1 MRFVEKTA
9 ALLLS
14 AALMATSTLCVFPVH
29 VFADDSSGLGNVLSA
44 TTDGSK
50 LILTVASKSGN
61 PDKLT
66 IDVCKDNILRVDYQ
80 PNSVAESPDTP
91 MIDPNLSWDAVGAT
105 IDTAA
110 DPITVTT
117 ADMRIEIAKEPCR
130 MTVQKAD
137 GTTLFWEPS
146 SGGVFDDGVRFVR
159 ASSSNMYGIHSYD
172 CFSSNGELLRNDNT
186 DTATAGQQG
195 NSGGPFMWST
205 AGYGV
210 LIDSDGGYP
219 YTNSTDNKMEFYYGE
234 TPTEGRRYEKDDVEY
249 YIILGQPKEILAGY
263 AKITGTSPMM
273 PKWSLGFSN
282 FEWNIN
288 EDELNN
294 MVDTYRAKNI
304 PIDAY
309 ALDYDWKKYGEDNY
323 GEFAW
328 NTNNFPSAASTSLK
342 NEMDEK

>member
-1 MRFVEKTA
+1 MRFIEKTA
-9 ALLLS
+9 ALLIS
-14 AALMATSTLCVFPVH
+14 AALMATSILCVFPVH

-44 TTDGSK
+44 TTDGPK

-61 PDKLT
+61 LDKLT

-80 PNSVAESPDTP
+80 PNSVSESPDTP
-91 MIDPNLSWDAVGAT
+91 MIDPNLSWDAVDAT

-117 ADMRIEIAKEPCR
+117 ADMRIE

-159 ASSSNMYGIHSYD
+159 ASSSNLYGIHSYD

-210 LIDSDGGYP
+210 LIDSDGGYILTRP
-219 YTNSTDNKMEFYYGE
+219 IIRWNSIMAKRLQKGAAMK
-234 TPTEGRRYEKDDVEY
+234 RMMWS
-249 YIILGQPKEILAGY
+249 IILSLVSPKRFLRDMQRLQVLL
-263 AKITGTSPMM
+263 P
-273 PKWSLGFSN
+273 
-282 FEWNIN
+282 
-288 EDELNN
+288 
-294 MVDTYRAKNI
+294 
-304 PIDAY
+304 
-309 ALDYDWKKYGEDNY
+309 
-323 GEFAW
+323 
-328 NTNNFPSAASTSLK
+328 
-342 NEMDEK
+342 

>member
-146 SGGVFDDGVRFVR
+146 SGGVLMMAFVSFVHR
-159 ASSSNMYGIHSYD
+159 HQICMASIAM
-172 CFSSNGELLRNDNT
+172 
-186 DTATAGQQG
+186 TAFQAMG
-195 NSGGPFMWST
+195 NC
-205 AGYGV
+205 
-210 LIDSDGGYP
+210 
-219 YTNSTDNKMEFYYGE
+219 
-234 TPTEGRRYEKDDVEY
+234 
-249 YIILGQPKEILAGY
+249 
-263 AKITGTSPMM
+263 
-273 PKWSLGFSN
+273 
-282 FEWNIN
+282 
-288 EDELNN
+288 
-294 MVDTYRAKNI
+294 
-304 PIDAY
+304 
-309 ALDYDWKKYGEDNY
+309 
-323 GEFAW
+323 
-328 NTNNFPSAASTSLK
+328 
-342 NEMDEK
+342 

>member
-1 MRFVEKTA
+1 
-9 ALLLS
+9 
-14 AALMATSTLCVFPVH
+14 MATSTLCVFPVH

-50 LILTVASKSGN
+50 LILTVASKSGH

-219 YTNSTDNKMEFYYGE
+219 YTNSTDNKMEFIMVKRLQKGVAMK
-234 TPTEGRRYEKDDVEY
+234 RMMWS
-249 YIILGQPKEILAGY
+249 IILSLVSPKRFLRDMQRLQVLR
-263 AKITGTSPMM
+263 P
-273 PKWSLGFSN
+273 
-282 FEWNIN
+282 
-288 EDELNN
+288 
-294 MVDTYRAKNI
+294 
-304 PIDAY
+304 
-309 ALDYDWKKYGEDNY
+309 
-323 GEFAW
+323 
-328 NTNNFPSAASTSLK
+328 
-342 NEMDEK
+342 